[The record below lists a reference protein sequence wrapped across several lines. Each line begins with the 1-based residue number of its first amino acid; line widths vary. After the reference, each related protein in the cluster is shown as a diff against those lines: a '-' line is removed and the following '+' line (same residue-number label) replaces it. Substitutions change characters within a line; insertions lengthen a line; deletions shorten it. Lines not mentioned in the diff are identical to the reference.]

1 MFRENSNQDPLGSTS
16 LPQQSR
22 IVDSSTPHSSTPP
35 SSTPHSST
43 PHSSTP
49 RSSTIDFYP
58 VAPRLLRD
66 LNRGQRIR
74 LVRESVPE
82 SHRPLLEAM
91 GLCND
96 CDLHLCQS
104 RGTCILD
111 IDGSRVGISE
121 QVASS
126 ILAIPVPS

>member
-1 MFRENSNQDPLGSTS
+1 MYREISNQDQLGSTPH
-16 LPQQSR
+16 PQQSR
-22 IVDSSTPHSSTPP
+22 SVDSTALDSTALDSAA
-35 SSTPHSST
+35 
-43 PHSSTP
+43 
-49 RSSTIDFYP
+49 IDFPP

-111 IDGSRVGISE
+111 IAGSRVGISE

-126 ILAIPVPS
+126 ILAIPVSS

>member
-22 IVDSSTPHSSTPP
+22 IVDSSTPHSSTP
-35 SSTPHSST
+35 
-43 PHSSTP
+43 
-49 RSSTIDFYP
+49 RSSTIDFSP

>member
-22 IVDSSTPHSSTPP
+22 IVDSSTPHSSTPH
-35 SSTPHSST
+35 SSTPHS
-43 PHSSTP
+43 SSTP
-49 RSSTIDFYP
+49 RSSTIDFSP

>member
-1 MFRENSNQDPLGSTS
+1 MFREISNHDQRGSTP
-16 LPQQSR
+16 LPRQSR
-22 IVDSSTPHSSTPP
+22 SVDSSALDSTALSSTALDSAASEFP
-35 SSTPHSST
+35 
-43 PHSSTP
+43 
-49 RSSTIDFYP
+49 P

-126 ILAIPVPS
+126 ILAIPVSS

>member
-1 MFRENSNQDPLGSTS
+1 MFRELSNEDQRGSTA

-22 IVDSSTPHSSTPP
+22 TVDSTALHCNSSLHSNSLHSNSLDSIDLP
-35 SSTPHSST
+35 SA
-43 PHSSTP
+43 
-49 RSSTIDFYP
+49 
-58 VAPRLLRD
+58 APRLLSD

-74 LVRESVPE
+74 LVPESVPE

-126 ILAIPVPS
+126 ILAIPVSS

>member
-1 MFRENSNQDPLGSTS
+1 MYREISNQDHLGSTP

-22 IVDSSTPHSSTPP
+22 TVDSSALDSSSLHSS
-35 SSTPHSST
+35 SLHSSAL
-43 PHSSTP
+43 HSSA
-49 RSSTIDFYP
+49 IDFPP

-126 ILAIPVPS
+126 ILAIPVSS